1 MMQKTYPTLTQLDLN
16 AEETL
21 EQLLQTFQ
29 ADLEALKPA
38 LNQDLSHISHFANP
52 TGEIHLDQVE
62 KVKDNL
68 FILHYRFGW
77 QINYSCADQTE
88 SGELK
93 EKLRFTLDPDG
104 TVTFKIL
111 KLDA

>member
-1 MMQKTYPTLTQLDLN
+1 MQKIYPELAQLDIE
-16 AEETL
+16 AADTL
-21 EQLLQTFQ
+21 KQLQQVFQ

-52 TGEIHLDQVE
+52 TGDIHLDQVE
-62 KVKDNL
+62 RVKDNL
-68 FILHYRFGW
+68 FILHYRLGW

-104 TVTFKIL
+104 TVSFKIL